1 MLRWSLT
8 FFVVALIAALLGF
21 SGLAGAAGG
30 MSKILFLLFLIL
42 FVISLFMGRTRTPLV
57 EGRGSSR
64 LSSRA
69 RRSP

>member
-1 MLRWSLT
+1 MLSWSIT

-21 SGLAGAAGG
+21 GGLAGTAGAI
-30 MSKILFLLFLIL
+30 SKILFLLFVIL
-42 FVISLFMGRTRTPLV
+42 FVISLFMGRTRIPLV

-64 LSSRA
+64 LSSRV